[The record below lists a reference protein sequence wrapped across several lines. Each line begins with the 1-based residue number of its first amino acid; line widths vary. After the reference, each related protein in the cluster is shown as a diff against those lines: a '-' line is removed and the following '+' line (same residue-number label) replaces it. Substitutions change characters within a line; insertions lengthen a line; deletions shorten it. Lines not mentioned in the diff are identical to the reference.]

1 MRLSEALRLES
12 ACSLALV
19 GAGGK
24 TAALFQLADEL
35 PGPVVFLATTTHL
48 AVPQAGR
55 AQHHFIASTPIEI
68 DQAMQVNLQGTVLFT
83 GPDIGGGRL
92 SGLPQE
98 ALDALFQAAQR
109 CGAFLLIEADGSRR
123 RPLKAPAAHEPVLPP
138 WVELVVV
145 VAGLS
150 ALGKPLDEDWV
161 HRPERF
167 AELSGLTPG
176 NLIMAEGLVRV
187 LTHAAGGLKDIPLE
201 ARRVVLLNQAEEPL
215 RQSQA
220 AGMSADLL
228 DRYAQVVVAALQP
241 PVPIEAG
248 PALAVYERVV
258 GIILAAGGSTRM
270 GTPKQLLDW
279 QGQPLVCH
287 AVQTALQA
295 GLKPVVVVVGA
306 HGQAVR
312 QALGDLDGRDLL
324 IVDNPNW
331 AAGQS
336 TSVTAGLQALPDS
349 SGAAVFLLCDQPMVT
364 PGLVRSLVERHTETL
379 ASIVAPLVDGQR
391 GNPVL
396 FDRRTFPDLSALTGD
411 TGGRALFARYP
422 VNWLPWHDRSALA
435 DIDTLDDYRRMQEQ
449 S

>member
-1 MRLSEALRLES
+1 MRLSDALRLES
-12 ACSLALV
+12 ACSVALV

-24 TAALFQLADEL
+24 TAALFQLAVEL

-55 AQHHFIASTPIEI
+55 ADRHFTASTAAEI
-68 DQAMQVNLQGTVLFT
+68 DQALLSNPQGTVLFT
-83 GPDIGGGRL
+83 GPEIGGGRL
-92 SGLPQE
+92 SGLPE
-98 ALDALFQAAQR
+98 GALDALNKAAKQ
-109 CGAFLLIEADGSRR
+109 CGVHLLIEADGSRR
-123 RPLKAPAAHEPVLPP
+123 RPLKAPAAHEPAMPP

-167 AELSGLTPG
+167 AALSGLVPG
-176 NLIMAEGLVRV
+176 SPITAEGLVRV
-187 LTHAAGGLKDIPLE
+187 LTHPSGGLKDIPE
-201 ARRVVLLNQAEEPL
+201 CARRVVLLNQADEPV

-220 AGMSADLL
+220 AGMAPDLL
-228 DRYAQVVVAALQP
+228 ACYSQVVVAALQTP
-241 PVPIEAG
+241 ARVEAG
-248 PALAVYERVV
+248 PALVVHERVA

-287 AVQTALQA
+287 AVQTAISA
-295 GLKPVVVVVGA
+295 GLEPVVLVIGA
-306 HGQAVR
+306 HGAAVR
-312 QALGDLDGRDLL
+312 QALGDLAAGDLQV
-324 IVDNPNW
+324 IDNPDW
-331 AAGQS
+331 TAGQS
-336 TSVTAGLQALPDS
+336 TSVTAGLRVLPAT
-349 SGAAVFLLCDQPMVT
+349 SGAAVFLLCDQPNIT
-364 PGLVRSLVERHTETL
+364 PGLVRALIDRHAETL
-379 ASIVAPLVDGQR
+379 APIIAPLVDDRR

-396 FDRRTFPDLSALTGD
+396 FDRRTYPDLAALTGD

-435 DIDTLDDYRRMQEQ
+435 DIDTLDDYRRLQEQ
-449 S
+449 A